1 MDYVERIAREI
12 HSARS
17 SMGVPFDGLSA
28 ARKGS
33 LLRQARCVLAAI
45 AATGCKVVERD
56 MTENQ
61 YTQINW
67 RLGLM
72 REECEG
78 VVSDVIDSAPA
89 YPGADDEPR

>member
-1 MDYVERIAREI
+1 MDYVERLAREI
-12 HSARS
+12 MRKNWPNQVEQTDEMLA
-17 SMGVPFDGLSA
+17 GCIVA
-28 ARKGS
+28 ARDALG
-33 LLRQARCVLAAI
+33 AI
-45 AATGCKVVERD
+45 AATGCKVVERE

-78 VVSDVIDSAPA
+78 VVSDVIDAAPD

>member
-1 MDYVERIAREI
+1 MDYVERLARE
-12 HSARS
+12 
-17 SMGVPFDGLSA
+17 MWPDFDGHSDPLHEAQLTAAEQWLS
-28 ARKGS
+28 
-33 LLRQARCVLAAI
+33 AI
-45 AATGCKVVERD
+45 AATGCKVVGRD

-78 VVSDVIDSAPA
+78 VVSDVFDAAPA
-89 YPGADDEPR
+89 YPGANDEV